1 MSQEKVLVRKVNIS
15 EKEKVLAIS
24 PKVVR
29 YVDHRVNIS
38 EEQREKLLSAI
49 GESEAVSI
57 RFQHKDLW
65 GGNDL
70 IAFTEQQFKIITIAF
85 DKGREVIINMSED
98 QVQKHG
104 AFIDMDED
112 EYFFLPL

>member
-1 MSQEKVLVRKVNIS
+1 MSQETL
-15 EKEKVLAIS
+15 
-24 PKVVR
+24 R
-29 YVDHRVNIS
+29 YVEHRVNIS

-49 GESEAVSI
+49 GEREAVTI
-57 RFQHKDLW
+57 RFRHKDLW

-70 IAFTEQQFKIITIAF
+70 IAFTEQQFKIIKSAF
-85 DKGREVIINMSED
+85 DKGREVIINMSKD

-112 EYFFLPL
+112 DYFFSPL

>member
-1 MSQEKVLVRKVNIS
+1 MSQEKVLANAPSI
-15 EKEKVLAIS
+15 
-24 PKVVR
+24 VR
-29 YVDHRVNIS
+29 YIKHRVNIS

-49 GESEAVSI
+49 CDREAVSI
-57 RFQHKDLW
+57 RFRHEDLW

-85 DKGREVIINMSED
+85 DKGREVIINMSKD
-98 QVQKHG
+98 QVQQHG

-112 EYFFLPL
+112 DYFFSPLP